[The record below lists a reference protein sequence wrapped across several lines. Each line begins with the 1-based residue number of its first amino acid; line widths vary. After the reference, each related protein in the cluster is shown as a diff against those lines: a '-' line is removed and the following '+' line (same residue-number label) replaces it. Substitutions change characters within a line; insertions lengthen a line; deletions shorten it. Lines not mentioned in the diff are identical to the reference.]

1 ALVRDWRALRRPD
14 VIVALLAAPI
24 FLYAFGQTSNP
35 HHGATPSLSRYALWF
50 IPVTI
55 PIWRLA
61 AERRLVAPAL
71 VWSAAL
77 VSAVVSL
84 FAFHPGVGQLSREP
98 TWLASWLWREH
109 PRWNHPLP
117 EVFSETH
124 LRTEGIYAPVATP

>member
-1 ALVRDWRALRRPD
+1 P
-14 VIVALLAAPI
+14 P
-24 FLYAFGQTSNP
+24 
-35 HHGATPSLSRYALWF
+35 
-50 IPVTI
+50 
-55 PIWRLA
+55 
-61 AERRLVAPAL
+61 L

-98 TWLASWLWREH
+98 TWLASWLWHEH

-124 LRTEGIYAPVATP
+124 LRTEGIYAPVATPTCSKILLVGDPTGSWPLACLPAPIAPECSRPGALCYANRDGDRYTFSPAPGR